1 MIEVGSPAPDF
12 TLKDHNGKEL
22 HLSDIKGKKV
32 LLSFHP
38 LAWTGVCRDQ
48 MLSLENNY
56 DRFIDLNTI
65 PLGISVDS
73 VPSKKA
79 WAEDM
84 GIKNTRLLSDFCPHG
99 AVAKL
104 FGVFREAGCIA
115 ERSNIIVDKNQKVI
129 FAKAYP
135 ISQLPDIEEILNFL
149 EAD

>member
-1 MIEVGSPAPDF
+1 MIEVGNLAPDF
-12 TLKDHNGKEL
+12 MLKDHNGKEFQ
-22 HLSDIKGKKV
+22 LSEIKGKKV

-56 DRFIDLNTI
+56 DRFSGLNTI

-79 WAEDM
+79 WAVDM
-84 GIKNTRLLSDFCPHG
+84 DTKNTSLLSDFCPQG

-104 FGVFREAGCIA
+104 FGAFIEERCIA
-115 ERSNIIVDKNQKVI
+115 GRCNIIVDENQKVV
-129 FAKAYP
+129 FAKSYP
-135 ISQLPDIEEILNFL
+135 ISELPDIEEIFNFL
-149 EAD
+149 KSA